1 MNLRELAFQL
11 SAITLIADAA
21 KEAKD
26 RLRREFAAALDEV
39 GADAAKAT
47 LEGEEIAKVSLI
59 HPKTSAE
66 VLNDKAFVDWVRSNW
81 EYEIVETV
89 RDSFKKH
96 ILEAVENVDGRAIY
110 PRTGEVLEFIS
121 FNSRDPYISTRFK
134 DGGRAALLEAFRVGV
149 LSPSEVM
156 ADELMMAVGQ

>member
-39 GADAAKAT
+39 GADAAKAM
-47 LEGEEIAKVSLI
+47 LAGEEIAKVSLI
-59 HPKTSAE
+59 QPKTSAE
-66 VLNDKAFVDWVRSNW
+66 VLSEKALVEWVRANW
-81 EYEIVETV
+81 DYEIVETV
-89 RDSFKKH
+89 RDSFRKH
-96 ILEAVENVDGRAIY
+96 ILESVENVDGRAIY
-110 PRTGEVLEFIS
+110 PRTGEV
-121 FNSRDPYISTRFK
+121 K
-134 DGGRAALLEAFRVGV
+134 DGGREALIEAFRVGA

-156 ADELMMAVGQ
+156 AEELLMAVGQ